1 MKKINKFKNKKP
13 KDKVIKELAQHF
25 EEDIKRS
32 LPISI
37 QPNGNI
43 VYKGYYIKKNTFEN
57 WALYNLNTH
66 DLIEQFYL
74 KTSALMAAKAY
85 NNIQLEKYFE
95 IKRLDNQYWAN
106 YSDTLIYRNN
116 IKKAKDFSRY
126 LVLLNK
132 LEHTEFLAE
141 HYKEEIS
148 KMFKW
153 SFV

>member
-1 MKKINKFKNKKP
+1 MKKTNKSKSKKP

-25 EEDIKRS
+25 EEDIKRT

-37 QPNGNI
+37 QPNGSI
-43 VYKGYYIKKNTFEN
+43 VYKEYYIKQNAHEN
-57 WALYNLNTH
+57 WALYNRNTH
-66 DLIEQFYL
+66 DVIEQFYL

-85 NNIQLEKYFE
+85 NNIQLEKFFE

-106 YSDTLIYRNN
+106 YCDTLIYRNN
-116 IKKAKDFSRY
+116 IKKAKDFNRY

-148 KMFKW
+148 RMFKW